1 MKRPPDI
8 SISRLAVY
16 LRFLDDFVK
25 EKGENSTINSEEL
38 ARSLDINPHQIR
50 KDLSYFGKF
59 GERGKGY
66 RAEELRDKLK
76 QILGLAKEWRLCL
89 CGMGN
94 LGSALFAYQGFR
106 QLHLDI
112 VAVFDNDP
120 EKIGK
125 TIKGI
130 KVFSP
135 DKISRVVRQ
144 LNIDIAIVAVPAS
157 TAQAV
162 TDKLVKAGIR
172 AILNFTPTRLN
183 VPVSVKL
190 RNVDLSTQLIN
201 LTYFLSSCKTL
212 DKSNIL

>member
-1 MKRPPDI
+1 MRRPPDI

-25 EKGENSTINSEEL
+25 EKGEDSTINSEEL
-38 ARSLDINPHQIR
+38 ARFLDINHHQIR

-76 QILGLAKEWRLCL
+76 QILGLAKKWNLCL

-106 QLHLDI
+106 QLQLDI

-120 EKIGK
+120 QKVGK
-125 TIKGI
+125 SVKGI
-130 KVFSP
+130 KIFSSE
-135 DKISRVVRQ
+135 KISQMVKQ
-144 LNIDIAIVAVPAS
+144 LNVDIAIVAVPA
-157 TAQAV
+157 TAAQAV

-172 AILNFTPTRLN
+172 AILNFTPTKLTI
-183 VPVSVKL
+183 PASVKL

-201 LTYFLSSCKTL
+201 LTYFLSSAA
-212 DKSNIL
+212 